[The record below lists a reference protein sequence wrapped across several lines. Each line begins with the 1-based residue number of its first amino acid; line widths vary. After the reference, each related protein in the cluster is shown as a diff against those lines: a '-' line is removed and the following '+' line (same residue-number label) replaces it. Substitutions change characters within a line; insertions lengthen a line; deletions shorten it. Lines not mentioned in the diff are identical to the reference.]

1 MGAPLEFIDHIEEM
15 LFFRFRNF
23 VKVANR
29 ANFVREERIPFDG
42 NSVDCYVIQID
53 TDSPPTQR
61 PSSELYRW
69 WVDKKR
75 YLVLR
80 EDLEHKPARPDEPP
94 PISGS
99 AVYSVARI
107 NEPIDESLFV
117 FAPPA
122 DARLVEK
129 FE

>member
-1 MGAPLEFIDHIEEM
+1 
-15 LFFRFRNF
+15 
-23 VKVANR
+23 
-29 ANFVREERIPFDG
+29 
-42 NSVDCYVIQID
+42 
-53 TDSPPTQR
+53 
-61 PSSELYRW
+61 
-69 WVDKKR
+69 VDKKR